1 MTLTVYE
8 ELEQGSEDWHA
19 ARCGLMTASELNLIL
34 SPTLKPA
41 DNAKTRSH
49 VYELAA
55 QRITKHVEP
64 TYVGDN
70 MLRGWQDEITAR
82 ELYSQHYAPVT
93 EVGGMCRDFGGFKL
107 WCSPDG
113 LVGVDGGIE
122 AKSRIQKYQIQTV
135 ISQEVPDEHKLQVQ
149 ACMLVSGRDW
159 WDYLAYSGGMP
170 LCRIPVKPDARYQD
184 AIIQA
189 CESFE
194 MKIKL
199 AMEQYEEQLAKMDKL
214 IHTERASADLGI
226 VMS

>member
-8 ELEQGSEDWHA
+8 ELEQGSDEWHA

-113 LVGVDGGIE
+113 LVGDDGGIE

-159 WDYLAYSGGMP
+159 WDYLSYSGGMP
-170 LCRIPVKPDARYQD
+170 LCRIAVKPEARYQD

-214 IHTERASADLGI
+214 IHTERASTDLGI